1 MDDFPVVVM
10 DVDDPLLVI
19 GLAWLAILGMLAW
32 GGAVELWRRV
42 RGRQRVPFFGML
54 ARRGFTLVQA
64 KEVAG
69 FAGVREAAGRCASC
83 GTRGLC
89 RRALR
94 WSWLGFEA
102 PPCPNAAF
110 FARVGGSLS

>member
-54 ARRGFTLVQA
+54 ARRDRLPLGPFL
-64 KEVAG
+64 
-69 FAGVREAAGRCASC
+69 
-83 GTRGLC
+83 
-89 RRALR
+89 
-94 WSWLGFEA
+94 WLGWLIAVAACGVVA
-102 PPCPNAAF
+102 P
-110 FARVGGSLS
+110 